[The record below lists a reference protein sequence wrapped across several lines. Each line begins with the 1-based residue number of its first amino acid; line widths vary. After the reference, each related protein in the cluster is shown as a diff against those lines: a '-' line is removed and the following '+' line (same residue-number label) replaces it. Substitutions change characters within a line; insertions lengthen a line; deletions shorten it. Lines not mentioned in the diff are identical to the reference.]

1 MKQKKFY
8 TVKQWQ
14 RFKKNN
20 YSDMQ
25 EILCQKYD
33 VILTD
38 YKTRK
43 EKVISVLKKFNQ
55 KNFDKSMLQ
64 FSSFMKDFG
73 NSMDQL
79 TRETDAPKQKGSRYK
94 KATSGGKNNENF
106 DIIWGKSNNSVPI
119 WSAYDDNHD
128 SQALHE
134 ANLEKIWGKG
144 N

>member
-1 MKQKKFY
+1 MKTRKYF
-8 TVKQWQ
+8 TTKQWQ

-20 YSDMQ
+20 YFDMQ

-43 EKVISVLKKFNQ
+43 QKISSILQKINL
-55 KNFDKSMLQ
+55 KNFQNGIIEFSKVMDSVGDSIDQ
-64 FSSFMKDFG
+64 F
-73 NSMDQL
+73 
-79 TRETDAPKQKGSRYK
+79 TRETDTPKQKGSHYK
-94 KATSGGKNNENF
+94 KAPSEGKNN
-106 DIIWGKSNNSVPI
+106 DSLDLIWGKSNSSVPI
-119 WSAYDDNHD
+119 WSASDDNYD

-134 ANLEKIWGKG
+134 ENLEKIWGKG